1 MPKSRKVT
9 VAEVY
14 LRLLKSRGVDY
25 IFANA
30 GTDFAPIIEAYAA
43 VKDQSKLPEPIT
55 VPHENVAI
63 SMAHGYYLATGKVA
77 AVMVHV
83 TVGTANAICG
93 LYNASRDRVPILFTA
108 GRTPLTE
115 FELHGSRNAG
125 IHWAQEM
132 FDQAGMLREL
142 VKWDYELRNGA
153 QVASVVD
160 RALELARSEP
170 GGPVYLSLPR
180 EVLGM
185 DVELPEIG
193 DGSLRRPAVPAA
205 ADANAID
212 EAADILSRAENPLIV
227 SRNAGRNAESA
238 AALDALASAYAIP
251 VLEYRPCTN
260 GLAGDHPM
268 NLGFDAKPHVSEAD
282 VIVTLD
288 TDAPFTKQMQSP
300 PAEDCRIIQI
310 GADPLFEN
318 YPIRGFPREL
328 AITSTLE
335 SALPM
340 LSDALGTRRNG
351 VKKRADA
358 RRKRIRE
365 IQKSRAER
373 MKGALRKAKAGVP
386 IHPAWISH
394 CLDQATGGEAMV
406 FNDYGLQLPFMRNTK
421 PRTHF
426 GTPLAGGL
434 GWGTGATI
442 GARFG
447 ANGRLCVSATGD
459 GSYMFSNPVPAT
471 QVSAAYDKPILSIV
485 LNNSRWFA
493 VQRATMSMYPQGKAV
508 QSNRMA
514 MSTLEPSPKFE
525 MVADMMDGFGERVD
539 DPAEMAGALDRAI
552 KAVTVDRR
560 PAVLNVICGA
570 DY

>member
-1 MPKSRKVT
+1 MPKSKKVT
-9 VAEVY
+9 VAQVY

-153 QVASVVD
+153 QVTSVVD

-170 GGPVYLSLPR
+170 CGPVYLSLPR

-205 ADANAID
+205 ADAGAID
-212 EAADILSRAENPLIV
+212 EAADILSRAENPLII

-238 AALDALASAYAIP
+238 AALDALASAFSIP

-268 NLGFDAKPHVSEAD
+268 SLGFDAKPHVSEAD

-288 TDAPFTKQMQSP
+288 TDAPFTKQMQSS

-335 SALPM
+335 AALPM
-340 LSDALGTRRNG
+340 LSDALGARRNG

-358 RRKRIRE
+358 RRKRIKE
-365 IQKSRAER
+365 IQKSRAEW
-373 MKGALRKAKAGVP
+373 MKGALQKAKADAP
-386 IHPAWISH
+386 IHPAWVSY
-394 CLDQATGGEAMV
+394 CLDQATGGDAMI

-493 VQRATMSMYPQGKAV
+493 VQRATMSMYPKGRAV

-525 MVADMMDGFGERVD
+525 MVADMMDGHGERVD